1 MEGSEEKGFPVV
13 NSVGRV
19 EQAGVEHGRSGAELQ
34 SRTGTEKGRTGAE
47 EGTNDS
53 LVIDEDKQNDGKS
66 PKIFFGLSVAARTGY
81 SKPSFLA
88 RVENLM

>member
-66 PKIFFGLSVAARTGY
+66 PKIFLGRASRPGQATVNHH
-81 SKPSFLA
+81 S
-88 RVENLM
+88 

>member
-1 MEGSEEKGFPVV
+1 MEGSEEKGFPEV

-19 EQAGVEHGRSGAELQ
+19 EQAGVEHGRSVAELQ

-66 PKIFFGLSVAARTGY
+66 PKIFFCGPSVPARTGY
-81 SKPSFLA
+81 SKPVNHHS
-88 RVENLM
+88 